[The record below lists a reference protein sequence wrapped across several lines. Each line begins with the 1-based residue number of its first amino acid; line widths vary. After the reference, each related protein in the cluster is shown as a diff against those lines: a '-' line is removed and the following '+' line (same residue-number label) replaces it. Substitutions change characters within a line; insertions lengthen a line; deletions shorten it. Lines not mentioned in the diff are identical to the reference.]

1 MGVELLVLKTG
12 GIKVSDLCT
21 DYEDILRTKFR
32 PLGRVDSF
40 RALDRLN
47 FTVSPGEVVGIIGRN
62 GSGKSTLLRTINGFM
77 RPSEGYV
84 ETSGRVFLLAG
95 VDPGLIL
102 GLSGRENVR
111 LLGKAYGK
119 DQREIE
125 GFVDSVEKFCNLKE
139 AFDRKVG
146 GYSTGMRGKL
156 GFGIITELEPDILL
170 IDETLGVGDREFRA
184 KAQERLR
191 NFITQSG
198 TVLISTHSLG
208 LAKELCNRGILL
220 EKGRVEYDGNI
231 EDTIKK
237 YVEITSS

>member
-1 MGVELLVLKTG
+1 MVLKVG
-12 GIKVSDLCT
+12 EIKISGLCT
-21 DYEDILRTKFR
+21 DYDDLLRTKLR
-32 PLGRVDSF
+32 PFGKMDSF
-40 RALDRLN
+40 RALDSLDLK
-47 FTVSPGEVVGIIGRN
+47 VSPGEVVGIIGRN
-62 GSGKSTLLRTINGFM
+62 GSGKSTLLKTINGFM

-102 GLSGRENVR
+102 GLSGRENAR
-111 LLGKAYGK
+111 LLGLAYGR
-119 DQREIE
+119 DPGAIE
-125 GFVDSVEKFCNLKE
+125 SFVDSVEKFCNLKE

-184 KAQERLR
+184 KAQMRLR
-191 NFITQSG
+191 NFIGQSG

-208 LAKELCNRGILL
+208 LAKELCTRGILL
-220 EKGRVEYDGNI
+220 ESGRIEYDGSI
-231 EDTIKK
+231 EDTIGK
-237 YVEITSS
+237 YVDITNG

>member
-1 MGVELLVLKTG
+1 MGVELMVLRVG
-12 GIKVSDLCT
+12 EIKVSGLCT
-21 DYEDILRTKFR
+21 NYYDLMRTKLR
-32 PLGRVDSF
+32 PFGKIDSF
-40 RALDRLN
+40 RALDSLD

-62 GSGKSTLLRTINGFM
+62 GSGKSTLLKTINGFL

-102 GLSGRENVR
+102 GLTGRENSK
-111 LLGKAYGK
+111 LLAMAYGK
-119 DQREIE
+119 NQDTLES
-125 GFVDSVEKFCNLKE
+125 FVNSVEEFCNLKG

-170 IDETLGVGDREFRA
+170 IDETLGVGDREFRT
-184 KAQERLR
+184 KAQARLR
-191 NFITQSG
+191 SFISRSG

-208 LAKELCNRGILL
+208 LAKELCTRGILL
-220 EKGRVEYDGNI
+220 ENGRIEHDGSIGETI
-231 EDTIKK
+231 EK
-237 YVEITSS
+237 YVHITNN